1 MKKIL
6 LDGNEVQSQVTE
18 SLPMLI
24 HGKEGSGASLYTICL
39 AVKWFTQGSKV
50 LFLCGYPMAQQEFE
64 QQIGATD
71 HDVKFFTKEKVNKFI
86 KELTDI
92 NNHTIIF
99 VKNIELFDTR
109 LIEKIKNIS
118 NLIISGDIDKSDN
131 KSELLSI
138 KFQTEV
144 YFSSLDDI
152 EIPEL
157 EKYHGHFIS
166 NGTRGIASL
175 L

>member
-6 LDGNEVQSQVTE
+6 LDGNEVQSQVAE

-64 QQIGATD
+64 QQIEATD
-71 HDVKFFTKEKVNKFI
+71 HDVKFFTKEKV
-86 KELTDI
+86 KEFTKESSDI